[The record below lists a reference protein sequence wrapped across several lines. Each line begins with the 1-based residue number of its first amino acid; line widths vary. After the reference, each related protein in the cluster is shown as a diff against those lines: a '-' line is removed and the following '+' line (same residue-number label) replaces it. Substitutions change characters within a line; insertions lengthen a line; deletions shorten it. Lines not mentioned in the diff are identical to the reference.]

1 MKLKPAAGN
10 SKAAETHKFVQKTCA
25 NEVASCWLA
34 DVFTMTTA
42 WKHPRRIFHFPL
54 HYWAIGTP
62 EHRHHTI
69 I

>member
-42 WKHPRRIFHFPL
+42 WKHK
-54 HYWAIGTP
+54 
-62 EHRHHTI
+62 
-69 I
+69 